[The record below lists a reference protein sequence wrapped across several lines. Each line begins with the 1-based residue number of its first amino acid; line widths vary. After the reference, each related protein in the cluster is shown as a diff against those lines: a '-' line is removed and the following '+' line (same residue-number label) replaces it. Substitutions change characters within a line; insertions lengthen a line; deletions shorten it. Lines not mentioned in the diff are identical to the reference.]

1 MDLNCEACGLAFAT
15 EREAQAHMK
24 VHVKAAPSP
33 KAYACDCGTAFPS
46 ERELKQHAT
55 QVHVM

>member
-1 MDLNCEACGLAFAT
+1 MDLNCEACGIAFAT

-24 VHVKAAPSP
+24 VHAKAAPSP
-33 KAYACDCGTAFPS
+33 QAYACDCGTAFPS

-55 QVHVM
+55 